1 MGFSWDLANE
11 QAETLKDEITVSAPE
26 ALQLVSKILR
36 IPSSRG
42 QYAKQMQYKVQHLN
56 QMIDQQVLD
65 TVKNLNLP
73 DELSL
78 SHRLQRLSDRVEEY
92 KKNQLLKN
100 RAIIGMG
107 GSFSAGKSSF
117 INSLFGTN
125 MLPENTTTTTA
136 IPTYFMNG
144 EEQQILA
151 QYTGW
156 GGLPDAFDPN
166 KSAWADEY
174 SRLKAILS
182 ESEYEATR
190 SSTLTSLPSMSCL
203 R

>member
-42 QYAKQMQYKVQHLN
+42 QYAKQMQYKVQYLN

-78 SHRLQRLSDRVEEY
+78 SHRLQRLSDRVKEY
-92 KKNQLLKN
+92 KKNQLLKG
-100 RAIIGMG
+100 RAIVGVGALSVQENLLLLILC
-107 GSFSAGKSSF
+107 F
-117 INSLFGTN
+117 IPRCYQKI
-125 MLPENTTTTTA
+125 LP
-136 IPTYFMNG
+136 
-144 EEQQILA
+144 L
-151 QYTGW
+151 
-156 GGLPDAFDPN
+156 LPLYQLI
-166 KSAWADEY
+166 S
-174 SRLKAILS
+174 
-182 ESEYEATR
+182 
-190 SSTLTSLPSMSCL
+190 
-203 R
+203 